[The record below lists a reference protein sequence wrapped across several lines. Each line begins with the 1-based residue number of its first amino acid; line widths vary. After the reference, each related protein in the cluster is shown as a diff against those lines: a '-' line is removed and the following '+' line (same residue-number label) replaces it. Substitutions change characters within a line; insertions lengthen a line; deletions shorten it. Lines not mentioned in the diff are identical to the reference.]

1 MVSLKLIFLIDNIEY
16 RVSKTQNNKKK
27 RNMFERISYN
37 AQVSYWKK
45 KKKNMTIKL

>member
-27 RNMFERISYN
+27 ETCSNEFPIMHKYPIERKI
-37 AQVSYWKK
+37 
-45 KKKNMTIKL
+45 KKNMTIKL